1 MPHGRKEK
9 VMTQFLR
16 HKTKGTIYS
25 WNTQIAKNPD
35 VEAITEEEAF
45 PERFISKEVKAR
57 KPKVLIDQV
66 VVEEPPPIEF
76 PEINADATRGLK
88 T

>member
-1 MPHGRKEK
+1 MA
-9 VMTQFLR
+9 QYLR

-45 PERFISKEVKAR
+45 PERFIPKEIKAR
-57 KPKVLIDQV
+57 KPKLKIDV
-66 VVEEPPPIEF
+66 PIEEPPPIEF
-76 PEINADATRGLK
+76 PDINADASRGLENI
-88 T
+88 